1 MWCYYNSNLKSET
14 KTKKLKMLKFL
25 NIFCTL
31 HTVDT
36 SITRE
41 SVTKRRPRR
50 VGRKF
55 HKYLYW
61 YVKVAVSILS
71 LAKYDLRFIQ
81 NLIFCHLGKGVFATK
96 MFKKGS
102 FLLEYKGE
110 LISQE
115 GERREEEYDVS
126 LGSFIFF
133 FKMGRKTMWWVRLST

>member
-1 MWCYYNSNLKSET
+1 
-14 KTKKLKMLKFL
+14 MLKFL
-25 NIFCTL
+25 NIFCML

-41 SVTKRRPRR
+41 SATKRRPRR
-50 VGRKF
+50 VGRKL

-81 NLIFCHLGKGVFATK
+81 KLISCHLGKGVFATK
-96 MFKKGS
+96 MFQKGS

-115 GERREEEYDVS
+115 EGERREEEYDES

-133 FKMGRKTMWWVRLST
+133 FTMGRKTMW

>member
-1 MWCYYNSNLKSET
+1 M
-14 KTKKLKMLKFL
+14 
-25 NIFCTL
+25 L

-36 SITRE
+36 SITTE
-41 SVTKRRPRR
+41 SATKRRPRR
-50 VGRKF
+50 VGRKL
-55 HKYLYW
+55 HKYIYW

-71 LAKYDLRFIQ
+71 LAKYDQRFVQ
-81 NLIFCHLGKGVFATK
+81 KLIFCHLGKGVFATK

-115 GERREEEYDVS
+115 EGERREEEYDES

-133 FKMGRKTMWWVRLST
+133 FKMGRKTMW